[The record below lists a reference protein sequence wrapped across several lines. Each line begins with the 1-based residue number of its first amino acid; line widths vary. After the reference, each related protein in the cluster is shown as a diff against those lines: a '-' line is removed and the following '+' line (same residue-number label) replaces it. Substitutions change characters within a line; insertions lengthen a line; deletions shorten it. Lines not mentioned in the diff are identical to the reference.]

1 LRKRKFTPRANVPLM
16 QLMQLLQTD
25 PQSALAQCKIA
36 ASTGL

>member
-1 LRKRKFTPRANVPLM
+1 M

-25 PQSALAQCKIA
+25 PQSALAQFKIE

>member
-1 LRKRKFTPRANVPLM
+1 MSAATPRAKVPLM

-25 PQSALAQCKIA
+25 PQSALAQFRIE